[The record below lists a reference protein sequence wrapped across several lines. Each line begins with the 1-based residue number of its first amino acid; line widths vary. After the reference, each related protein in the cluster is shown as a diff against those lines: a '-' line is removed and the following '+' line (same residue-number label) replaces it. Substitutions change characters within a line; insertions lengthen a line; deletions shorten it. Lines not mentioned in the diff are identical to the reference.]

1 MEHRRE
7 WAGVMYG
14 IGLEEQKEWMKRP
27 AGPENPMGPYNV
39 GRPGGLYHQML
50 EKIIPFSARG
60 VLWYQGESDE
70 GHAEIYDRLFT
81 AMIRCWRKSFGQELP
96 FLYVQLAPYGWW
108 LGGTGEKYPELRRRQ
123 EMVGESVPGAYM
135 ASIMDLGMYEDIHPK
150 HKKEVGER
158 LALLARGKVY
168 GEPVLCEPPAL
179 IGAER
184 TQEGIAL
191 HFANTGIGLW
201 EMEVQP
207 ENEAEAE
214 RPSPL
219 TGPEQMKDGFVV
231 SQEGRLL
238 EIREIDL
245 REDTMVLRTEPLSD
259 AKCQVS
265 FAWVPYIR
273 VRFYNSADLPMKP
286 FMCEV

>member
-1 MEHRRE
+1 
-7 WAGVMYG
+7 
-14 IGLEEQKEWMKRP
+14 
-27 AGPENPMGPYNV
+27 
-39 GRPGGLYHQML
+39 
-50 EKIIPFSARG
+50 
-60 VLWYQGESDE
+60 
-70 GHAEIYDRLFT
+70 
-81 AMIRCWRKSFGQELP
+81 
-96 FLYVQLAPYGWW
+96 
-108 LGGTGEKYPELRRRQ
+108 
-123 EMVGESVPGAYM
+123 
-135 ASIMDLGMYEDIHPK
+135 MYEDIHPK

-168 GEPVLCEPPAL
+168 GEALLCEPPAL

-184 TQEGIAL
+184 AQEGIAL
-191 HFANTGIGLW
+191 HFANTGTGLW
-201 EMEVQP
+201 KMEKQP
-207 ENEAEAE
+207 EKEAEAE
-214 RPSPL
+214 QPSPL

-245 REDTMVLRTEPLSD
+245 RKDTVVLRTEPLSH

-286 FMCEV
+286 FQCEV